1 MDGGAVGVSIAGW
14 LLMPA
19 SLPLLARVW
28 EEGGMDCDGV
38 EVGDLEE
45 EDRERETGKR
55 WSGAIPDWIGV
66 CYMECLETCLD
77 LISSVA
83 RDSG

>member
-1 MDGGAVGVSIAGW
+1 VEETGLTCEVALQLEAARRKRRRKRKVDGGAVGVSIAGW

-55 WSGAIPDWIGV
+55 WSGV
-66 CYMECLETCLD
+66 E
-77 LISSVA
+77 
-83 RDSG
+83 

>member
-1 MDGGAVGVSIAGW
+1 MEAARRKRRRKKKGDGGAVGGSIAGW
-14 LLMPA
+14 LLRPA
-19 SLPLLARVW
+19 ALPLLARVW

-55 WSGAIPDWIGV
+55 WSGV
-66 CYMECLETCLD
+66 E
-77 LISSVA
+77 
-83 RDSG
+83 